1 MSKTRMDT
9 SVYVDFA
16 ALNEWRVQM
25 DKINGA
31 ALDTLDSFI
40 SSVEDLKGSWCGNS
54 ADSFLNSTKMMLNK
68 AKNYHT
74 DMRSVENFLTTVVNT
89 TDNQ

>member
-40 SSVEDLKGSWCGNS
+40 SSVED
-54 ADSFLNSTKMMLNK
+54 
-68 AKNYHT
+68 
-74 DMRSVENFLTTVVNT
+74 
-89 TDNQ
+89 

>member
-68 AKNYHT
+68 AKNYHN
-74 DMRSVENFLTTVVNT
+74 DMRSVENFLATVVNT
-89 TDNQ
+89 MDNQ

>member
-1 MSKTRMDT
+1 MTKTRTDT

-25 DKINGA
+25 DKINGS

-54 ADSFLNSTKMMLNK
+54 ADSFLNSSKTMLNK
-68 AKNYHT
+68 TKNYHT
-74 DMRSVENFLTTVVNT
+74 EMRSVENFLTTVINT
-89 TDNQ
+89 MDNQ

>member
-1 MSKTRMDT
+1 MTKTRTDT

-25 DKINGA
+25 DKINGS

-54 ADSFLNSTKMMLNK
+54 ADSFLNSSKMMLNK

-74 DMRSVENFLTTVVNT
+74 EMRSVENFLTTVINT
-89 TDNQ
+89 MDNQ